1 MRAKARQQLEAQ
13 LLRLEHQRDDTKRKL
28 RALVQQAQR
37 KRRYQY
43 GELVELAGLAQ
54 VDPGTL
60 LGGLCALT
68 TMLADGDTVSRW
80 KGAGDALLADHR
92 RRKGHR
98 KRTARP
104 SRDGT
109 LPPAAPP
116 IDQEE
121 DT

>member
-13 LLRLEHQRDDTKRKL
+13 LQRLEHQRDDTKRKL
-28 RALVQQAQR
+28 RALAQQAQR
-37 KRRYQY
+37 ERQYQY
-43 GELVELAGLAQ
+43 GEFVELAGLAQ

-68 TMLADGDTVSRW
+68 TMLTDDDTASRW
-80 KGAGDALLADHR
+80 KSAGDALLADHR

-104 SRDGT
+104 PGDGT
-109 LPPAAPP
+109 TPPATSPNE
-116 IDQEE
+116 QEK